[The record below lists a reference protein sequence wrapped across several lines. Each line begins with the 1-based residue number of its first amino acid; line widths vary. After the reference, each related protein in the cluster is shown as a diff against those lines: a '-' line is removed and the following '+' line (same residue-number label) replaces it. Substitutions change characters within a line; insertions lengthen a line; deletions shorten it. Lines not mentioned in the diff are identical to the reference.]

1 MNKGFFYNITH
12 SSGRESLIPLFILLL
27 VCACARIGSPDG
39 GPYDETPPRVVRS
52 YPDNQAVN
60 AKQQR
65 VQIYFD
71 EYIKLENPSEKVIV
85 SPPQK
90 EMANVRASG
99 KSVRID
105 LFDTLQANT
114 TYTIDFSDA
123 IEDNNEGN
131 PMGNYTFSFSTGPT
145 IDTMEVAG
153 YVLSAE
159 NLEPVK
165 GMLVGLYRDSA
176 FHSADADT
184 IFRTRPFER
193 VARTNGSGR
202 FVIKGVADGRYRVFA
217 LQDVDG
223 DFVFSQ
229 KNEAIAF
236 DTVVFSTY
244 SRPDI
249 RLDTVWR
256 DSTHYD
262 SIRAVGYT
270 HFYPD
275 NIVLRS
281 FTESGQDRHLLKI
294 QREALDHFTAYFTAP
309 VPDNYIPAQLPSDS
323 ATATV
328 PSDSATATVPPDST
342 TATVPSG
349 SPEGPPSTLP
359 RIQGVNFEGDGGFIT
374 EASARGDTITYWI
387 PDTLIAYQDTL
398 EMYFSYLESDTLHQL
413 YWRTDTLPLVP
424 KVTRARQLEEIAE
437 KTAEWEKEQRK
448 LAKKDKNFK
457 PQENPHL
464 TTYLGVQCK
473 PAGNITPS
481 QNPLFTFSEP
491 VLTPPD
497 SAAMHLYVKV
507 DTLWNPEPFEFEPE
521 EGSPRSYRLYAEWE
535 LATQY
540 RFEIDSA
547 GVKGVLG
554 HVNKAFKQEFRVGKS
569 EEYGTLYIQII
580 GPDTGLVVQL
590 LSGSD
595 KPVAQERTNKD
606 GRAEFYY
613 LKPGEYYLRCF
624 ADADADGVW
633 STGDYA
639 SKRFP
644 EETFYFPKVI
654 PVRAAWEVEQ
664 KWELRGIDT
673 IKQKPDKIT
682 KQKPDKQK
690 KKKERNSE
698 RNAAMQRE
706 SKRRS
711 GN

>member
-1 MNKGFFYNITH
+1 MNKGFFYNIKH
-12 SSGRESLIPLFILLL
+12 SSGREFLIPLFILLL

-71 EYIKLENPSEKVIV
+71 EYIKLENPAEKVIV

-309 VPDNYIPAQLPSDS
+309 VPDNYVAPIDSSLNSQL
-323 ATATV
+323 
-328 PSDSATATVPPDST
+328 ST
-342 TATVPSG
+342 LNS
-349 SPEGPPSTLP
+349 STLP

-387 PDTLIAYQDTL
+387 PDTLLD
-398 EMYFSYLESDTLHQL
+398 SDTLHQL

-497 SAAMHLYVKV
+497 STAMHLYVKV
-507 DTLWNPEPFEFEPE
+507 DTLWNPEPFEFEQE

-673 IKQKPDKIT
+673 IKQKPNKIT